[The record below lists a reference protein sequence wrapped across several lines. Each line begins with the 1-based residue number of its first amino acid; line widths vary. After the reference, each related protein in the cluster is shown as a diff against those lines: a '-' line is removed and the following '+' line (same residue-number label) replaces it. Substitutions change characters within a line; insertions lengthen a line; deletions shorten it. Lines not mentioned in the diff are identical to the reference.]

1 MEDKITRMKELI
13 NILNK
18 ASELYYQKNTIMMTD
33 YEYDHLY
40 DELVELEKE
49 TNMTLSNSPTINVE
63 PEISSSLKQVEH
75 PSPMLSLAKTKKVS
89 ELENFLGDK
98 EGLLSWK
105 LDGLTIVLTY
115 EDGKLISGVTR
126 GTGIIGE
133 LVTENVKQFK
143 NVPLTIPY
151 KGRLVLRGE
160 AIIKY
165 SDFNRMN
172 EELGDGSSQYKNP
185 RNLCSGSVRQL
196 DSSITAKRCVNCI
209 IFALIESSTNI
220 SNLKSECFNW
230 LKNQGFEV
238 VEHYKVTKNTVKEQV
253 LMFKEKVKEYDIPS
267 DGLVITYDDIA
278 YGNSLGT
285 TAKFPKHSLAF
296 KWKDETVATTL
307 RKVDWLVSRTGL
319 INPVA
324 VFDPVELEGTI
335 VSRASVHNVSIL
347 EGLKLGIGDT
357 IMVYKAN
364 MIIPQI
370 ASNST
375 QSGNLEIPDRCPVC
389 GSKASIISNSDVKY
403 LYCMNDFCKAKL
415 IKRLSLFVS
424 RNAMNIDGISDMILN
439 KLITEKIVNN
449 YKDLYHLD
457 RYKDKIIAFDGF
469 GEKSY
474 SNMINSIEKSR
485 HVKLANFIY
494 ALGIHDIGF
503 SRAKL
508 ICNHFNNDFNKISNL
523 TYEELSNISGVGDV
537 IAKEW
542 IDTFSNPDFIEELK
556 ELKEEID
563 IPKASTNSNKDLD
576 GLTFVITGSLNKFT
590 NRDTMI
596 EFIEEHGGKVVTSIS
611 SKVNYLINNDITST
625 STKNNKAKELGI
637 NIIDEDKFLELIKEK

>member
-209 IFALIESSTNI
+209 IFALI
-220 SNLKSECFNW
+220 
-230 LKNQGFEV
+230 
-238 VEHYKVTKNTVKEQV
+238 
-253 LMFKEKVKEYDIPS
+253 
-267 DGLVITYDDIA
+267 
-278 YGNSLGT
+278 
-285 TAKFPKHSLAF
+285 
-296 KWKDETVATTL
+296 
-307 RKVDWLVSRTGL
+307 
-319 INPVA
+319 
-324 VFDPVELEGTI
+324 
-335 VSRASVHNVSIL
+335 
-347 EGLKLGIGDT
+347 
-357 IMVYKAN
+357 
-364 MIIPQI
+364 
-370 ASNST
+370 
-375 QSGNLEIPDRCPVC
+375 
-389 GSKASIISNSDVKY
+389 
-403 LYCMNDFCKAKL
+403 
-415 IKRLSLFVS
+415 
-424 RNAMNIDGISDMILN
+424 
-439 KLITEKIVNN
+439 
-449 YKDLYHLD
+449 
-457 RYKDKIIAFDGF
+457 
-469 GEKSY
+469 
-474 SNMINSIEKSR
+474 
-485 HVKLANFIY
+485 
-494 ALGIHDIGF
+494 
-503 SRAKL
+503 
-508 ICNHFNNDFNKISNL
+508 
-523 TYEELSNISGVGDV
+523 
-537 IAKEW
+537 
-542 IDTFSNPDFIEELK
+542 
-556 ELKEEID
+556 
-563 IPKASTNSNKDLD
+563 
-576 GLTFVITGSLNKFT
+576 
-590 NRDTMI
+590 
-596 EFIEEHGGKVVTSIS
+596 
-611 SKVNYLINNDITST
+611 
-625 STKNNKAKELGI
+625 
-637 NIIDEDKFLELIKEK
+637 

>member
-220 SNLKSECFNW
+220 SNLKSECFDW

-347 EGLKLGIGDT
+347 VGLKLGIGDT

-494 ALGIHDIGF
+494 ALGIPDIGF

-523 TYEELSNISGVGDV
+523 TYEELSNIPGVGDV